1 MRSNSPFPRN
11 AGRTYAVDQSPRAA
25 KADSD
30 GVRRELLAIAEEM
43 RDVAARRET
52 NDPHTDEQLTSWA
65 GRIQRAILN
74 GETMETAMQRAQ
86 SAALIRRAQQAG

>member
-1 MRSNSPFPRN
+1 MRTNSPFPRN
-11 AGRTYAVDQSPRAA
+11 AGRTYAVDQAPRTA
-25 KADSD
+25 KADSE

-43 RDVAARRET
+43 RDVAARRAK

-65 GRIQRAILN
+65 GRIQRALLN

-86 SAALIRRAQQAG
+86 SAALARRAQQAG